1 VELPRSSGR
10 RPIVREWFATAPG
23 SHGLER
29 SGGQRLR
36 FWVFGLFVGLCF
48 AGGGGAR
55 DDILSLLYVRPGAVL
70 CAALILLLPGP
81 VDLKAVRVP
90 LALCAAFA
98 LVMALQLI
106 PLPPDLWT
114 SLPGRQLLAEAANVA
129 GIPQP
134 WRPLSIAPDLTLNS
148 LAAMVVPIAALLGF
162 AALDRF
168 QRYDLLPILIAAA
181 LVSAFLAM
189 LQLGGGEGS
198 PFRLYRITNRDSGVG
213 LFANRNHQAA
223 LLAITFPMLAVWAAS
238 GWGGKRPLGVRAVLA
253 AALGIFLIPMILVTG
268 SRAGLAFGALAALLG
283 WLLYIQQA
291 RPTRRSLA
299 TWKTASIGVGGTV
312 MVAILFAFAAPE
324 RAASLQ
330 RLLDSGLEGDVR
342 IERFDLLAQL
352 AGAMLPYGSG
362 FGTFDPLYRIHEP
375 VEALSPFYLNHA
387 HNDLL
392 ELAITGGLPALALL
406 LAGLVW
412 VAARSVKNFRRWRAA
427 DTETAFARLA
437 TLIIGLLLVWSL
449 VDYPLRTPILAMVF
463 AIASG
468 WLGTSRG
475 SWAGES
481 TKRSAGETA

>member
-1 VELPRSSGR
+1 M
-10 RPIVREWFATAPG
+10 
-23 SHGLER
+23 
-29 SGGQRLR
+29 R
-36 FWVFGLFVGLCF
+36 FWVFGLFIGLCF

-81 VDLKAVRVP
+81 VELKAVRVP

-106 PLPPDLWT
+106 PLPPELWT
-114 SLPGRQLLAEAANVA
+114 TLPGRQLFVEAANVA

-148 LAAMVVPIAALLGF
+148 LAAMVVPVAALLGF

-168 QRYDLLPILIAAA
+168 QRYDLLPILIVAA
-181 LVSAFLAM
+181 LASAFLAM
-189 LQLGGGEGS
+189 LQLSGGEGS

-213 LFANRNHQAA
+213 FFSNRNHQAA
-223 LLAITFPMLAVWAAS
+223 LLAMTFPMLAVWAAN
-238 GWGGKRPLGVRAVLA
+238 GAGGKRALGVRAVLA

-283 WLLYIQQA
+283 WLLYLQQA
-291 RPTRRSLA
+291 RPTPRSLA
-299 TWKTASIGVGGTV
+299 PWKTAGIGVAGTV
-312 MVAILFAFAAPE
+312 LVGILFAFAAPD
-324 RAASLQ
+324 RAASLR
-330 RLLDSGLEGDVR
+330 RLLDIGMEGDVR
-342 IERFDLLAQL
+342 IERLDVLVQL
-352 AGAMLPYGSG
+352 TGNVLPYGSG
-362 FGTFDPLYRIHEP
+362 FGTFDALYRIHEP

-392 ELAITGGLPALALL
+392 ELAMTGGLPALALL

-412 VAARSVKNFRRWRAA
+412 VAARSVKNFRRWRASGS
-427 DTETAFARLA
+427 EIAFARLGA
-437 TLIIGLLLVWSL
+437 LIMWLLLVWSL
-449 VDYPLRTPILAMVF
+449 VDYPLRTPILAMIF

-468 WLGTSRG
+468 WLGASRG
-475 SWAGES
+475 ADSGES
-481 TKRSAGETA
+481 RPPSSGEPA